1 MEKVYLVIGTIWEEG
16 SLETFTHTIVNDYCV
31 HSTMEGARA
40 ELYRILEE
48 TNKVAKQHEIA
59 FETHMKEKRLEII
72 WTETGT
78 EEHWDIP
85 CRGVDK
91 KIQFDNF

>member
-1 MEKVYLVIGTIWEEG
+1 MEKVYLVVGTIWEGG
-16 SLETFTHTIVNDYCV
+16 SLETFCHTVVNDYCV

-48 TNKVAKQHEIA
+48 TNKEAKQHEIT
-59 FETHMKEKRLEII
+59 FEAHMHEDNLEII

-78 EEHWDIP
+78 EERWDIH
-85 CRGVDK
+85 CREIDK
-91 KIQFDNF
+91 KI

>member
-1 MEKVYLVIGTIWEEG
+1 MEKVYLVVGTIWESG
-16 SLETFTHTIVNDYCV
+16 SLETFCHTVVNDYCV

-48 TNKVAKQHEIA
+48 TNKEAKQHEIT
-59 FETHMKEKRLEII
+59 FETHMHEDNLEII

-78 EEHWDIP
+78 EERWDIH
-85 CRGVDK
+85 CREVDK
-91 KIQFDNF
+91 KI

>member
-1 MEKVYLVIGTIWEEG
+1 MEKIYLVVGTIWEGG
-16 SLETFTHTIVNDYCV
+16 SLETFCHTIVNDYCV

-48 TNKVAKQHEIA
+48 TNKEAKQHEIT
-59 FETHMKEKRLEII
+59 FEAHMHEDNLEII

-78 EEHWDIP
+78 EERWDIH
-85 CRGVDK
+85 CREVDK
-91 KIQFDNF
+91 KI

>member
-48 TNKVAKQHEIA
+48 TNKEAKQHEIT
-59 FETHMKEKRLEII
+59 FEAHMHEDNLEII

-78 EEHWDIP
+78 EERWDIH
-85 CRGVDK
+85 CREVDK
-91 KIQFDNF
+91 KI